1 MALTH
6 CKECKNEVSAEAK
19 TCPYCGIDNPGN
31 LDKKN
36 RRVGAVVLAM
46 LIFLCTYIIFRH
58 EKTDYPHT
66 EIAGISGNKE
76 AATEKADHKPNVA
89 DQANSTEAPA
99 EQSSTPLQQPTQK
112 GIQQSPVNRMQS
124 EQEKLEPD
132 KTRNISS
139 ADTPQMLVM
148 RMLEYAL
155 DNGGLS
161 HEPEIQQTKLQIE
174 NLYRPTEGNKKL
186 GRRLNAK
193 GLELLKKGV
202 FDDAVKTFEKA
213 NQSDKSDVE
222 IINNLGFS
230 YLKQGNLDS
239 AQQAITIA
247 LTMSP
252 GRATAWENLGE
263 VFGIKG
269 DISKA
274 EACFSNAYRFSPD
287 SLKFHQYMK
296 IINAK
301 EAVKSLKQAR
311 AKAIYWA
318 EKSYLNISG
327 NADSK
332 ASVKFD
338 MKSSKK

>member
-19 TCPYCGIDNPGN
+19 TCPYCGIDNPGTF
-31 LDKKN
+31 DKNN

-46 LIFLCTYIIFRH
+46 LIFLCIYILIGH
-58 EKTDYPHT
+58 EKTDYPHSENT
-66 EIAGISGNKE
+66 VISENKE
-76 AATEKADHKPNVA
+76 AAAEKADHKPNVTK
-89 DQANSTEAPA
+89 QANSTEAPT
-99 EQSSTPLQQPTQK
+99 EQSSTPLQQPTQT
-112 GIQQSPVNRMQS
+112 GIQQSPVNRSQP
-124 EQEKLEPD
+124 EQENLEPD

-139 ADTPQMLVM
+139 TDTPQILVM

-155 DNGGLS
+155 KNGGLS

-174 NLYRPTEGNKKL
+174 SLYRPAEGNKRAA
-186 GRRLNAK
+186 RRLNAS
-193 GLELLKKGV
+193 GLELSKKGSINA
-202 FDDAVKTFEKA
+202 AVKIFEEA
-213 NQSDKSDVE
+213 NESDKSDVE

-239 AQQAITIA
+239 AQQAITFA

-269 DISKA
+269 DISKSA
-274 EACFSNAYRFSPD
+274 ACFSNAYRFSPD
-287 SLKFHQYMK
+287 SFKFHQYMK
-296 IINAK
+296 IINEK
-301 EAVKSLKQAR
+301 EDVKSLKQAR
-311 AKAIYWA
+311 VKAIDWA
-318 EKSYLNISG
+318 DKSYLNISG

-332 ASVKFD
+332 AKVKLD
-338 MKSSKK
+338 LKSSKK